1 MHARRIFWVKCCNL
15 DFYSPRTGSSGV
27 FRMYKKRVAKFIR
40 YLYDIKQRY
49 LNVRCLHK
57 KEAWIM
63 NEHSEHEDNKQEGF
77 DPTRR
82 ESQQEQPEQHKQH
95 EQHEEREDELPGEG
109 LTRQLFQVMALMH
122 RYQHHLRRDR
132 EHGGDPH
139 RGQGRV
145 LALLKLK
152 PEITQKELTFLLN
165 MRNQSLGEL
174 LVKLERSGFIERE
187 PSASDRRVMNVK
199 LTPAGA
205 EAAEQAEQRQ
215 QEGDKLFESFT
226 EEERL
231 QFGEYLNRL
240 LTELHKQMEGAEFPG
255 RDPREFWE
263 RMGGPRPPF
272 GPGGPGGR
280 RGFGPG
286 GRFRFADMKDDHR
299 GHGPEDRRK
308 FGFFGSWS
316 GHHEPHRAME

>member
-1 MHARRIFWVKCCNL
+1 
-15 DFYSPRTGSSGV
+15 
-27 FRMYKKRVAKFIR
+27 
-40 YLYDIKQRY
+40 
-49 LNVRCLHK
+49 
-57 KEAWIM
+57 M
-63 NEHSEHEDNKQEGF
+63 NEYSEYEGSEQERVDQTG
-77 DPTRR
+77 R
-82 ESQQEQPEQHKQH
+82 ESNDEPNREQELREQEHAYGRE
-95 EQHEEREDELPGEG
+95 EQEDELPGEG

-122 RYQHHLRRDR
+122 RYQHHIRRNQ
-132 EHGGDPH
+132 EHWGDPH

-174 LVKLERSGFIERE
+174 LGKLERSGFIERE
-187 PSASDRRVMNVK
+187 PSENDRRVMNVK

-205 EAAEQAEQRQ
+205 EAAQQAEEQQ
-215 QEGDKLFESFT
+215 QEGDKLFDGFT
-226 EEERL
+226 EEERA

-240 LTELHKQMEGAEFPG
+240 IEELRKQTEGADFRG
-255 RDPREFWE
+255 RDPRELWE

-286 GRFRFADMKDDHR
+286 GRFRQEGTKGPHDGHER
-299 GHGPEDRRK
+299 GARHG
-308 FGFFGSWS
+308 FGFFGDLFEERGPRSDK
-316 GHHEPHRAME
+316 E

>member
-1 MHARRIFWVKCCNL
+1 
-15 DFYSPRTGSSGV
+15 
-27 FRMYKKRVAKFIR
+27 
-40 YLYDIKQRY
+40 
-49 LNVRCLHK
+49 
-57 KEAWIM
+57 M
-63 NEHSEHEDNKQEGF
+63 NEHSEYEDNKQERVDQAG
-77 DPTRR
+77 R
-82 ESQQEQPEQHKQH
+82 ESNDVPNQEQEFREEEQPYDLK
-95 EQHEEREDELPGEG
+95 EQEDELPGEG

-122 RYQHHLRRDR
+122 RYQHHIRRNQ
-132 EHGGDPH
+132 EHWGDPH

-187 PSASDRRVMNVK
+187 PSEQDRRVMNVK

-205 EAAEQAEQRQ
+205 EAAQQAEERQ
-215 QEGDKLFESFT
+215 QEGDKLFDGFT
-226 EEERL
+226 EEERA

-240 LTELHKQMEGAEFPG
+240 IQELRKQTEGADFHG

-286 GRFRFADMKDDHR
+286 GRFRQDGMKGPRDGR
-299 GHGPEDRRK
+299 GHGREWGDRRG
-308 FGFFGSWS
+308 FGFFGDPFEERGPRSDQ
-316 GHHEPHRAME
+316 E